1 MAKTPHTNEA
11 TKYARDVVK
20 GKIPACLFVRQACQR
35 QLDDLKR
42 WPGKTGPFYFDK
54 EAAERFVRFAEFC
67 PHVKGEWARRRET
80 LRYEPWQKFMWVCVF
95 GWKRTKDH
103 TRRFREAYMEI
114 PRKNGKSCQVAP
126 AGLFML
132 VEDGEAGA
140 EVYCGATTEKQAWE
154 VFGPARLMA
163 KKGEEFCES
172 YGAEVNARSVV
183 VHSEAA
189 KFEPLIGDPGDGASP
204 SCAIVDE
211 YHEHKDDRLF
221 NTMLTGMGARR
232 QPLMLAITTAG
243 YNLGG
248 PCYAMRD
255 RARKVLGCIIEDE
268 ELFAIIYTIDKDTD
282 WTTKEALV
290 MANPNYGVSVMEDY
304 LLAQQRK
311 AMQNP
316 NKQNAFKTK
325 HLNVWC
331 NASSAWM
338 NMLKW
343 DAVADTSLQIEDFA
357 GEKAVVAL
365 DLASKIDIAA
375 KVTVFTREI
384 DGDAHY
390 YAFGKYYLPEETVQ
404 ESGNEQYQGWAHEE
418 RLTLTP
424 GNVIDF
430 AYIEDDLKEDA
441 SRFEVVE
448 VPYDPF
454 QATQLSTRMLEEGFP
469 MVEMRP
475 TTLNFSEPMKELESL
490 VLSKRLHHN
499 GCPILTWMVSNVV
512 AHLDNKDNIYPR
524 KERPENKI
532 DGVVALI
539 MALGR
544 ALVPQAEEVS
554 FWEKQ

>member
-11 TKYARDVVK
+11 LKYARDVVA
-20 GKIPACLFVRQACQR
+20 GKILACLFVRQACQR

-42 WPGKTGPFYFDK
+42 WSGKSGPYYFDK
-54 EAAERFVRFAEFC
+54 AAAEKIIKFIEMM
-67 PHVKGEWARRRET
+67 PHVAGKWAKNKE
-80 LRYEPWQKFMWVCVF
+80 LLLLGPWQKFKWTTIF
-95 GWKRTKDH
+95 GWKRSKDH
-103 TRRFREAYMEI
+103 TRRFRETYMEE
-114 PRKNGKSCQVAP
+114 PRKNGKSAQVA
-126 AGLFML
+126 AVCNYML
-132 VEDGEAGA
+132 TEDGEAGA
-140 EVYCGATTEKQAWE
+140 EIYCGAATEYQAWK
-154 VFGPARLMA
+154 VFGPARDMA
-163 KKGEEFCES
+163 IGADGFRDH
-172 YGAEVNARSVV
+172 YGVEVNARSII
-183 VHSEAA
+183 SIGTGS
-189 KFEPLIGDPGDGASP
+189 KFEPLIGDPGDGGSP
-204 SCAIVDE
+204 SCAVADE
-211 YHEHKDDRLF
+211 LHEHKSAKLYD
-221 NTMLTGMGARR
+221 TMITGMGSRE

-248 PCYAMRD
+248 VCYSLHD
-255 RARKVLGCIIEDE
+255 RARKVLGGIIEDD
-268 ELFAIIYTIDKDTD
+268 ELFAIIYTIDKDD
-282 WTTKEALV
+282 EWTSKEALIK
-290 MANPNYGVSVMEDY
+290 ANPNYGVSVSEDF
-304 LLAQQRK
+304 LLAQQQK

-316 NKQNAFKTK
+316 SKQNAFKTK

-331 NASSAWM
+331 SASVAWM

-343 DAVADTSLQIEDFA
+343 DDCAETSLNIEGFA
-357 GEKAVVAL
+357 GERAIIAL

-375 KVTVFTREI
+375 KVTVFTRQI
-384 DGDAHY
+384 DDKAHY
-390 YAFGKYYLPEETVQ
+390 YLFGKYYLPEETVQ
-404 ESGNEQYQGWAHEE
+404 ESGNEQYQGWAHED

-441 SRFEVVE
+441 SRFEITE

-475 TTLNFSEPMKELESL
+475 TVLNFSEPMKELESL

-499 GCPILTWMVSNVV
+499 GCPIMTWMVSNVV

-544 ALVPQAEEVS
+544 ALVPQSVEKS
-554 FWEKQ
+554 FWEQ

>member
-1 MAKTPHTNEA
+1 MAKTPHTNDA
-11 TKYARDVVK
+11 LKYAREVVK

-42 WPGKTGPFYFDK
+42 WPRKSGPYYFDK
-54 EAAERFVRFAEFC
+54 AAAEKIINFMELM
-67 PHVKGEWARRRET
+67 PHVKGEWARKRET
-80 LRYEPWQKFMWVCVF
+80 LRLEPWQKFKWTTIF
-95 GWKRTKDH
+95 GWKRTKDG
-103 TRRFREAYMEI
+103 TRRFREAYMEE
-114 PRKNGKSCQVAP
+114 PRKNGKSSQVAP
-126 AGLFML
+126 VGLYML
-132 VEDGEAGA
+132 AEDDEAGA
-140 EVYCGATTEKQAWE
+140 EIYCGATTEKQAWE

-163 KKGEEFCES
+163 QRAESFCEH
-172 YGAEVNARSVV
+172 YDAEVNARSITRI
-183 VHSEAA
+183 SEGA
-189 KFEPLIGDPGDGASP
+189 KFEPLIGDPGDGGSP
-204 SCAIVDE
+204 SCSIVDE
-211 YHEHKDDRLF
+211 YHEHKDDKLY
-221 NTMLTGMGARR
+221 NTMITGMGARK
-232 QPLMLAITTAG
+232 QPLMLVITTSG
-243 YNLGG
+243 FNLGG
-248 PCYAMRD
+248 PCYSMRD
-255 RARKVLGCIIEDE
+255 RARKVLGGIIEDD
-268 ELFAIIYTIDKDTD
+268 ELFAIIYTIDKDDD
-282 WTTKEALV
+282 WTSPEALIK
-290 MANPNYGVSVMEDY
+290 ANPNYGVSVMEDF

-357 GEKAVVAL
+357 GEKAVIGI
-365 DLASKIDIAA
+365 DLASRKDIAA

-390 YAFGKYYLPEETVQ
+390 YVFGKYYLPEETVQ

-441 SRFEVVE
+441 SRLEVVE

-544 ALVPQAEEVS
+544 ALVPQPVETS
-554 FWEKQ
+554 FWET

>member
-11 TKYARDVVK
+11 LKYARDVVA
-20 GKIPACLFVRQACQR
+20 GKILACLFVRQACQR

-42 WPGKTGPFYFDK
+42 WPGKSGPYYFDK
-54 EAAERFVRFAEFC
+54 AAAEKFINFVELM
-67 PHVKGEWARRRET
+67 PHVKGEWARRKET
-80 LRYEPWQKFMWVCVF
+80 LKYEPWQKFIWTTLF
-95 GWKRTKDH
+95 GWKRTKDD

-126 AGLFML
+126 AGLFMMAY
-132 VEDGEAGA
+132 DDEAAA
-140 EVYCGATTEKQAWE
+140 EIFCGATTEKQAWA

-163 KKGEEFCES
+163 KNGDEFCARF
-172 YGAEVNARSVV
+172 GVEVNARNINILADGS
-183 VHSEAA
+183 
-189 KFEPLIGDPGDGASP
+189 KFEPLIGDPGDGDSP
-204 SCAIVDE
+204 SCGIIDE
-211 YHEHKDDRLF
+211 YHEHKNDGMF
-221 NTMLTGMGARR
+221 NTMLTGMGSRR
-232 QPLMLAITTAG
+232 QPLMLVITTSG

-248 PCYAMRD
+248 PCYSMRD
-255 RARKVLGCIIEDE
+255 RARKVLGKIIEDD
-268 ELFAIIYTIDKDTD
+268 ELFAIIYTIDKSDE
-282 WTTKEALV
+282 WTSKEALIK
-290 MANPNYGVSVMEDY
+290 ANPNYGVSVMEDY

-316 NKQNAFKTK
+316 SKQNAFKTK

-331 NASSAWM
+331 SASVAWM

-343 DAVADTSLQIEDFA
+343 DDCADTSLSIEDFE

-375 KVTVFTREI
+375 KVTVFTRKI
-384 DGDAHY
+384 DDESHY
-390 YAFGKYYLPEETVQ
+390 YAFGEYYLPEETVQ
-404 ESGNEQYQGWAHEE
+404 ESGNEQYEGWAHEG

-475 TTLNFSEPMKELESL
+475 TVLNFSEPMKELESL

-499 GCPILTWMVSNVV
+499 GCPIMTWMVSNVV

-544 ALVPQAEEVS
+544 ALVPQPVEES
-554 FWEKQ
+554 FWET

>member
-35 QLDDLKR
+35 QLDDLKK

-54 EAAERFVRFAEFC
+54 AAAEKFINFVELM
-67 PHVKGEWARRRET
+67 PHVKGEWARRKET
-80 LRYEPWQKFMWVCVF
+80 LKYEPWQKFLWTTLF
-95 GWKRTKDH
+95 GWKRTKDD
-103 TRRFREAYMEI
+103 TRRFRELYGEI
-114 PRKNGKSCQVAP
+114 PRKNAKSTQVAP
-126 AGLFML
+126 AGLYML
-132 VEDGEAGA
+132 TEDGEGGA

-163 KKGEEFCES
+163 QRAEGFS
-172 YGAEVNARSVV
+172 DFYAAEVNARNICMLA
-183 VHSEAA
+183 EGA
-189 KFEPLIGDPGDGASP
+189 KFEPLIGDPGDGSSP
-204 SCAIVDE
+204 SCAIIDE
-211 YHEHKDDRLF
+211 YHEHKTDAMF

-243 YNLGG
+243 FNLGG

-255 RARKVLGCIIEDE
+255 RARKVLGGIIEDE

-282 WTTKEALV
+282 WTSKEALI
-290 MANPNYGVSVMEDY
+290 MANPNYGVSVMEDF

-331 NASSAWM
+331 NASTAWM

-343 DAVADTSLQIEDFA
+343 DAVADASLRIEDFA
-357 GEKAVVAL
+357 GEQAIVAL

-384 DGDAHY
+384 DGEAHY
-390 YAFGKYYLPEETVQ
+390 YGFGKYYLPEETVQ

-469 MVEMRP
+469 MVEIRP
-475 TTLNFSEPMKELESL
+475 IVLNFSEPMKELESL
-490 VLSKRLHHN
+490 VLSGRFHHD

-512 AHLDNKDNIYPR
+512 AHTDTKDNIYPR

-544 ALVPQAEEVS
+544 ALVPQPVEKS
-554 FWEKQ
+554 FWEQ